1 MPGLLD
7 ILYPWPVISILIS
20 HLGVGD
26 LLQLSRVNTQCR
38 AALHGF
44 PLPAAPPAPEPAAP
58 VVRPDIFV
66 GLHRTPYWTAL
77 KAIAQMR
84 CSEPNHRKGKQTNL
98 CRNPLHK
105 TRAPTA
111 PAPVISASTAGPLER
126 LTRAAISGIRPR
138 CRRRTISLPAKGTF
152 AAARPATDG
161 SAPAVAGCSVRTWR
175 RSDSGASARGVP
187 MRLGST
193 RSVAALS
200 LVRSTGVR
208 GHDDA
213 HGEMAGIWTALCQ
226 LAALLLTSS
235 RCYGLRYGMLSEQ

>member
-98 CRNPLHK
+98 CRYCSM
-105 TRAPTA
+105 
-111 PAPVISASTAGPLER
+111 PVCDACIV
-126 LTRAAISGIRPR
+126 
-138 CRRRTISLPAKGTF
+138 K
-152 AAARPATDG
+152 
-161 SAPAVAGCSVRTWR
+161 V
-175 RSDSGASARGVP
+175 
-187 MRLGST
+187 
-193 RSVAALS
+193 S
-200 LVRSTGVR
+200 LV
-208 GHDDA
+208 
-213 HGEMAGIWTALCQ
+213 
-226 LAALLLTSS
+226 SS
-235 RCYGLRYGMLSEQ
+235 